1 MDIVVIEQEDGSYV
15 TSPFHVRFGKLKLL
29 KPTEKEVKISVNGE
43 ETDLTMQMGRSGE
56 GNFLE
61 FIISLLRLLIFMVF
75 SNVFYQ
81 LEQAF

>member
-56 GNFLE
+56 GNFLV

-81 LEQAF
+81 LEQVF